1 MMELVSEASTFAVK
15 AHDGMRRKRA
25 GLPYILHPMEV
36 AVIVSTMTS
45 SQEVI
50 AAAMLHDVVE
60 DAGVT
65 IQEVEERFG
74 KRVAEL
80 VGSETEN
87 KRKELP
93 ATSTWK
99 LRKQESIDF
108 LQGTD
113 DLDIKI
119 LYLGDKLSNLRSIYP
134 AWKVEGHDV
143 WQSFNQ
149 KNPAEQAWYYRSIAE
164 NVSELSD
171 TRAWKEFD
179 ALIQQIF
186 KGV

>member
-60 DAGVT
+60 DAG
-65 IQEVEERFG
+65 ISLGEVEERFG

-87 KRKELP
+87 KRKNLP
-93 ATSTWK
+93 AASTWK
-99 LRKQESIDF
+99 LRKQEAIDF
-108 LQGTD
+108 LQATE
-113 DLDIKI
+113 DLDVKI

-149 KNPAEQAWYYRSIAE
+149 KSPAEQAWFYRSIAE
-164 NVSELSD
+164 NLSELSE

-179 ALIQQIF
+179 ELIQKIF
-186 KGV
+186 KDI

>member
-1 MMELVSEASTFAVK
+1 MELVSEASAFAVK

-45 SQEVI
+45 SQEVL

-60 DAGVT
+60 DAGVS

-80 VGSETEN
+80 VASETEN
-87 KRKELP
+87 KRKNLP
-93 ATSTWK
+93 AESTWK
-99 LRKQESIDF
+99 LRKQEAIDF
-108 LQGTD
+108 LKDTE
-113 DLDIKI
+113 DLDVKI
-119 LYLGDKLSNLRSIYP
+119 LYLADKLSNLRSIYP
-134 AWKVEGHDV
+134 AWKVEGNDV

-149 KNPAEQAWYYRSIAE
+149 KNPAEHAWYYRSIAE
-164 NVSELSD
+164 YVSELSD

-179 ALIQQIF
+179 ELIQKIF
-186 KGV
+186 KDV